1 MALLDVALLGDIDKK
16 KYYQILRKLELQEA
30 KSFRYHDNK
39 GIEHKLK
46 QKEVLKRINRRLRK
60 QNQATISL
68 SWVKK
73 YWNQSI

>member
-1 MALLDVALLGDIDKK
+1 MALLDKSLIGLIGEKEYFK
-16 KYYQILRKLELQEA
+16 LLRKWELTEA

-60 QNQATISL
+60 QNQPTISL